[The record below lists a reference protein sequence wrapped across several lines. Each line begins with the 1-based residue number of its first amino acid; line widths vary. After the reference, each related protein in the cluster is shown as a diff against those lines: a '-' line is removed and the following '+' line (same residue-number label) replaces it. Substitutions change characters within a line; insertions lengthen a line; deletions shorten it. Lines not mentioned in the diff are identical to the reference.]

1 MSVLQLYVFYLNWN
15 IPLRHLFNFLENV
28 QCQLELFMKMC
39 SYKYQNGCKLHKI
52 FMLHGV
58 RLILNC
64 TVCLTSY
71 SKVPF
76 LLIWIIFFHTGPR
89 ALYKGLGPTL
99 VRCFPACGALFV
111 AYEGTQKLLENV

>member
-1 MSVLQLYVFYLNWN
+1 
-15 IPLRHLFNFLENV
+15 
-28 QCQLELFMKMC
+28 
-39 SYKYQNGCKLHKI
+39 
-52 FMLHGV
+52 MLHGV
-58 RLILNC
+58 RLILKLYSLLNH
-64 TVCLTSY
+64 SY
-71 SKVPF
+71 SLITQKVSF